1 MTTKTSS
8 VSRNSAALLL
18 IAFGA
23 LFLLGQ
29 FGILGGLLSW
39 GWPLLV
45 FAPGAFFMYQAYTGG
60 KGSEGFAVPG
70 MVVGGTGLILL
81 FQSITDH
88 WASWAYAWA
97 LYPVFVGL
105 ALDFIGQRTAND
117 GTIRAGQGMVRWGL
131 LGFGALA
138 AFFELFIFNSGGLFG
153 TFLLPVGMILAGVY
167 LFSRRNNEPRKR
179 KTADVPLYTGA
190 RLVGSNGKRTEYGL
204 TGDRLQQEIDAALA
218 EEDAPK
224 TTV

>member
-1 MTTKTSS
+1 MTTKSPS
-8 VSRNSAALLL
+8 GSRSTAALFL
-18 IAFGA
+18 IGFGA

-45 FAPGAFFMYQAYTGG
+45 FAPGALFMYQAYTGG

-70 MVVGGTGLILL
+70 IVVGGTGLILL

-117 GTIRAGQGMVRWGL
+117 GTVRAGQGMVRWGL
-131 LGFGALA
+131 IGFGALA

-153 TFLLPVGMILAGVY
+153 SFLLPVGMILAGIF
-167 LFSRRNNEPRKR
+167 LFSRRSTPRKR
-179 KTADVPLYTGA
+179 KTDNVPPYTGA
-190 RLVGSNGKRTEYGL
+190 RLVGSNGKRKDYGL